1 MQKKLKC
8 TVCWSFCIIFRKFT
22 KTTMSSASLHDG
34 GISANLKR
42 NTSAICGT
50 FRSRVSESIS
60 RHHVGR
66 IITKG
71 ILQARVFINC
81 RNVTWHIFA
90 VSCNNCCFVPGIGFV
105 FLLFFFCF
113 WTGYYSQPPNNLLK
127 KKIFKNN
134 RNSSIGWSFVDIALP
149 VTDLGTERKQCL
161 RIASEFGR
169 AWKKARHTWLVV
181 STGS

>member
-105 FLLFFFCF
+105 FLLFF
-113 WTGYYSQPPNNLLK
+113 LLLNWILQSTPKQLTEK
-127 KKIFKNN
+127 KNIQ
-134 RNSSIGWSFVDIALP
+134 
-149 VTDLGTERKQCL
+149 KQ
-161 RIASEFGR
+161 S
-169 AWKKARHTWLVV
+169 
-181 STGS
+181 

>member
-1 MQKKLKC
+1 MREKNQKVLA
-8 TVCWSFCIIFRKFT
+8 CWSFCIIFRKFT

-71 ILQARVFINC
+71 ISQARVFINC

-90 VSCNNCCFVPGIGFV
+90 VSCNNCCFVPGTGLCFSP
-105 FLLFFFCF
+105 FFSLLLIRYNMNRTDNPPKMFFFV
-113 WTGYYSQPPNNLLK
+113 L
-127 KKIFKNN
+127 
-134 RNSSIGWSFVDIALP
+134 
-149 VTDLGTERKQCL
+149 
-161 RIASEFGR
+161 
-169 AWKKARHTWLVV
+169 
-181 STGS
+181 